1 MATSRLNNPQAFGY
15 SKAASQ
21 IAKILTSLIGGLTYN
36 IKPGPWVVIMFKRAH
51 TQVTQ
56 QIKPFHI
63 YPSTYPYKTLCSR
76 TYRVMTP
83 CCSPT

>member
-36 IKPGPWVVIMFKRAH
+36 IKPGPWVVIMFKRVH
-51 TQVTQ
+51 TH
-56 QIKPFHI
+56 K
-63 YPSTYPYKTLCSR
+63 
-76 TYRVMTP
+76 
-83 CCSPT
+83 